1 MDDLSLL
8 MRHLH
13 LETRIFHRSTHC
25 GTWVL
30 DAEYERKAMFHLVAA
45 GECVMQIGGA
55 GREIALVA
63 GDTVMFARPAD
74 HRVISARHAR
84 DDATTL
90 LLCGYFEFGS
100 PLAEV
105 LLASLPAQV
114 VLRGNVNGGDAASL
128 LTLIMREAV
137 NEAPGAAALM
147 DKLSDAL
154 FIHVLRHCLLHRQVQ
169 RGVLGGLT
177 DPQVAQ
183 ALLAMHGDVAAG
195 WSVDKLAR
203 CAHMSRAAFA
213 RHFTGAVGVAPMA
226 YLTRLR
232 MQAAHAALLSRR
244 VTVAQA
250 SGITGYATEAAFSR
264 AFKRAYGLSPG
275 MLRAGSTAVP
285 EALGQDYTPC
295 PTVET
300 PTRD

>member
-1 MDDLSLL
+1 MDDLSQL

-55 GREIALVA
+55 RREIALAA

-74 HRVISARHAR
+74 HRVISTRHAA

-114 VLRGNVNGGDAASL
+114 VLRANTSGGDAAAL
-128 LTLIMREAV
+128 LTLIMREAASD
-137 NEAPGAAALM
+137 APGAAALM

-154 FIHVLRHCLLHRQVQ
+154 FIHVLRHCLLHDQVQ
-169 RGVLGGLT
+169 RGVLGALT

-183 ALLAMHGDVAAG
+183 ALLAMHGNIAAG
-195 WSVDKLAR
+195 WSVDRLAR
-203 CAHMSRAAFA
+203 RAHMSRAAFA
-213 RHFTGAVGVAPMA
+213 RHFTSAVGVTPMA

-232 MQAAHAALLSRR
+232 MQTAHTALTDRR

-250 SGITGYATEAAFSR
+250 AETAGYATEAAFSR
-264 AFKRAYGLSPG
+264 AFKRVYGFSPG
-275 MLRAGSTAVP
+275 FVRAGSTTGGSEGP
-285 EALGQDYTPC
+285 E
-295 PTVET
+295 
-300 PTRD
+300 

>member
-13 LETRIFHRSTHC
+13 LETRVFHRSSHC

-30 DAEYERKAMFHLVAA
+30 DGEYERKAMFHLVAA
-45 GECVMQIGGA
+45 GECVMQIGSTQ
-55 GREIALVA
+55 REVALAA

-74 HRVISARHAR
+74 HRVISARYAR

-114 VLRGNVNGGDAASL
+114 VLRGNVNGGDAAAL

-137 NEAPGAAALM
+137 NEAPGAAALT

-154 FIHVLRHCLLHRQVQ
+154 FIHVLRHCLLHGQV
-169 RGVLGGLT
+169 RHGLLGALM
-177 DPQVAQ
+177 DPQMGQ
-183 ALLAMHGDVAAG
+183 ALLAMHEKISSN

-213 RHFTGAVGVAPMA
+213 RHFARAVGVAPMV

-232 MQAAHAALLSRR
+232 MQAAHAALSNRR

-250 SGITGYATEAAFSR
+250 SEIAGYATESAFSR
-264 AFKRAYGLSPG
+264 AFKRVYGLSPG
-275 MLRAGSTAVP
+275 ILRSQRITVRAK
-285 EALGQDYTPC
+285 LGRAYTPG
-295 PTVET
+295 PVVET
-300 PTRD
+300 LVRD

>member
-13 LETRIFHRSTHC
+13 LETRVFHRSTHC

-55 GREIALVA
+55 RREIALAA

-100 PLAEV
+100 SLAEV
-105 LLASLPAQV
+105 LLASLPPQV
-114 VLRGNVNGGDAASL
+114 VLRGNADGGDAASL
-128 LTLIMREAV
+128 LTLIMREATSD
-137 NEAPGAAALM
+137 APGASAMM

-154 FIHVLRHCLLHRQVQ
+154 FIRVLRHCLLHGEVQ
-169 RGVLGGLT
+169 RGMLQALT
-177 DPQVAQ
+177 DPKVAQ
-183 ALLAMHGDVAAG
+183 ALLAMHGNIAAD
-195 WSVDKLAR
+195 WSMDKLAR
-203 CAHMSRAAFA
+203 RAHMSRAAFA
-213 RHFTGAVGVAPMA
+213 RHFTGAVGVPPMT

-232 MQAAHAALLSRR
+232 MQSAHEALLSRQ

-250 SGITGYATEAAFSR
+250 SEIAGYATEAAFSR
-264 AFKRAYGLSPG
+264 AFKRVYGLPPG
-275 MLRAGSTAVP
+275 ALRDERTSNP
-285 EALGQDYTPC
+285 KRLG
-295 PTVET
+295 
-300 PTRD
+300 

>member
-13 LETRIFHRSTHC
+13 LETRVFYRSTHC

-45 GECVMQIGGA
+45 GECVMQIGSA
-55 GREIALVA
+55 QREIALAA

-74 HRVISARHAR
+74 HRVISVRDAG

-100 PLAEV
+100 PLAAV

-114 VLRGNVNGGDAASL
+114 VLRGKANGGDAASL
-128 LTLIMREAV
+128 LTLIMQEATSDV
-137 NEAPGAAALM
+137 PGAYAMM

-154 FIHVLRHCLLHRQVQ
+154 FIRVLRHCLLHGQVQ
-169 RGVLGGLT
+169 GGLLGALT
-177 DPQVAQ
+177 DPRVAQ
-183 ALLAMHGDVAAG
+183 ALLAMHGDVAAD

-203 CAHMSRAAFA
+203 HTHMSRAAFA

-232 MQAAHAALLSRR
+232 MQAAHEALIDRR
-244 VTVAQA
+244 ITVAQA
-250 SGITGYATEAAFSR
+250 AEIAGYATEAAFSR
-264 AFKRAYGLSPG
+264 AFKRIYGSSPG
-275 MLRAGSTAVP
+275 TYASNAPPATRGNLDKTQADIAI
-285 EALGQDYTPC
+285 TP
-295 PTVET
+295 
-300 PTRD
+300 